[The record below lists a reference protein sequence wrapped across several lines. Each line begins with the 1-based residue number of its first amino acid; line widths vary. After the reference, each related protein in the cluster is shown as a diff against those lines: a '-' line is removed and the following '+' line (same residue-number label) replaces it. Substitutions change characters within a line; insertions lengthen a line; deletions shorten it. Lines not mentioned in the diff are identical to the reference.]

1 MPDDV
6 VVACSG
12 SFATLTDCCPMV
24 ELLAPINIGRTTFRG
39 RYHVENFLDG
49 FQTKFAAKS
58 SMPTT
63 KSGGVD

>member
-1 MPDDV
+1 MPDD

-12 SFATLTDCCPMV
+12 SIASSTDCCDMV
-24 ELLAPINIGRTTFRG
+24 VLLAPINIGSMTFRG

-58 SMPTT
+58 SVTTT